1 MDHRGSSRSR
11 RQPSTMKWWVIYPKR
26 YQRFYLSGACYIYI
40 SIIMYIYIYILYGCR
55 CGEYCPKM
63 EWLVMAI
70 AASPLLDGLQTNS
83 VFKIMSSVIPE
94 IATCFLQLIPGSV
107 PRAIESWLEPGSIRS
122 FQAWAEIQGE
132 TGQPCHRNH
141 RTVAILPMDWV
152 WFLWYSHCKYPF
164 SRLCPH
170 YYWFYLHDCW
180 LYRLYIGYIG
190 YICY

>member
-1 MDHRGSSRSR
+1 
-11 RQPSTMKWWVIYPKR
+11 
-26 YQRFYLSGACYIYI
+26 
-40 SIIMYIYIYILYGCR
+40 
-55 CGEYCPKM
+55 
-63 EWLVMAI
+63 MAI

-152 WFLWYSHCKYPF
+152 
-164 SRLCPH
+164 
-170 YYWFYLHDCW
+170 
-180 LYRLYIGYIG
+180 
-190 YICY
+190 